1 MTKFKI
7 EDLKQGKI
15 DIPEENGFY
24 VFRNGE
30 TVVYAGKSANLQQ
43 TINQLLA
50 VTEKPQSEVQETS
63 DSISWEV
70 MDNMFQALLKEKSF
84 MQANP
89 DYQAPFRVH
98 DIYKYMGID
107 FHKVPYFKFEDAT
120 LENHYYLGPF
130 PSRFFLFDF
139 LDCMMQQFHFPF
151 CESDNYPCEKM
162 NGKLCKGYCL
172 EDNPVLAEVLRNNY
186 LRIPQENLSK
196 LKNEARVLSVDL
208 EFEKAAEIGD
218 RLTIF
223 DKFYDYLKFLH
234 VTKKLELEFEEAGVN
249 YKVHK
254 GILAKVIKGD
264 QEMFYPVPTMEY
276 RNLEHLAVDK
286 SELAERRII
295 YNFLKDKF
303 PQQIDEWYNQSCL
316 ELEGMGV

>member
-7 EDLKQGKI
+7 DDLKQGKI
-15 DIPEENGFY
+15 DIPDENGFY

-50 VTEKPQSEVQETS
+50 VTEKPQSEVQESS
-63 DSISWEV
+63 DTISWEV
-70 MDNMFQALLKEKSF
+70 MNNMFQALLTEKEFK
-84 MQANP
+84 QKNP
-89 DYQAPFRVH
+89 EYQPPFRVH

-107 FHKVPYFKFEDAT
+107 FNKVPYFKFEDAT

-139 LDCMMQQFHFPF
+139 LDTMMHQFHFPF
-151 CESDNYPCEKM
+151 CEGDDYPCEKM
-162 NGKLCKGYCL
+162 NATLCKGYCL
-172 EDNPVLAEVLRNNY
+172 EDNPVLAEILRDNY

-196 LKNEARVLSVDL
+196 LKNEATLLNDDL
-208 EFEKAAEIGD
+208 EFEKAAEIEEK
-218 RLTIF
+218 LVIF
-223 DKFYDYLKFLH
+223 NKFYDYLKFLH
-234 VTKKLELEFEEAGVN
+234 VTKKLELEFEENGVK
-249 YKVHK
+249 YKVQK
-254 GILAKVIKGD
+254 GVLAKVIKNT
-264 QEMFYPVPTMEY
+264 QEMVYPVPEMEY

-303 PQQIDEWYNQSCL
+303 PEQIDEWYKQSCT